1 MFCGFFAPASGERQW
16 AFLFLFLHEAQHRC
30 WLFPSGHLWKMQHTL
45 ERRRGEVAEVESRPP
60 LGRWGGS
67 LAEGRRHEQKSL
79 TTHHTLTAAHFASM
93 GPGMGLIAC
102 FPYMISGILP
112 RPHICRSQP
121 VPLQRR
127 VRGGQVNSPLYL
139 SIATTNTWA
148 ASA

>member
-1 MFCGFFAPASGERQW
+1 MRLSTADGFLLLGICGRRS
-16 AFLFLFLHEAQHRC
+16 
-30 WLFPSGHLWKMQHTL
+30 TL
-45 ERRRGEVAEVESRPP
+45 EGWWGEVAEVESRPP

-79 TTHHTLTAAHFASM
+79 MTHHTLTATHFAST
-93 GPGMGLIAC
+93 GPGMGLIAY

-112 RPHICRSQP
+112 RLHICRSRP

-127 VRGGQVNSPLYL
+127 VRGRQVNSPLYL